1 MKKAARWL
9 CLLLGL
15 AAAAG
20 IEGCGSQSPVPPAGQ
35 QPPQSLQPERSGNE
49 AAQEPVEP
57 AMKPRDDIRDR
68 VEAMSL
74 DEKVG
79 QLLLVGLEGTEVDGR
94 AREWMHTYHA
104 GGFILF
110 RDNIQNAAQL
120 AKLVGDLKEANRS
133 SGGVPLWLSLDE
145 EGGRVSRMPA
155 ELAKPPSAAAV
166 GRADKPAASLAVG
179 RAVGRELAAFGMNM
193 NFAPV
198 LDVFSNPANT
208 VIGDRAYGRDP
219 AQVSRIGIQ
228 TMKGLQSQQVAAVVK
243 HFPGHGDTVEDSHY
257 GLPVVAHDL
266 ERLRKLELKPFA
278 EAITSGADAVM
289 VAHILLPKLDAE
301 APASLSRRIVTGLL
315 REEMDFGGVVVTDD
329 LVMGAITKR
338 YDLGQAG
345 VQAVAAGV
353 DVLLVGHGHEA
364 GTAVF
369 SAVKRA
375 VQEGVITEARLKES
389 VTRIL
394 RLKAKYR
401 LTDERPGAVD
411 TAALN
416 SGLKNAMKELEVT
429 APAGG
434 K

>member
-1 MKKAARWL
+1 MIT
-9 CLLLGL
+9 
-15 AAAAG
+15 AAG
-20 IEGCGSQSPVPPAGQ
+20 MEGCGSKAPAPPAGQ
-35 QPPQSLQPERSGNE
+35 TAPQPQQPAEPSGE
-49 AAQEPVEP
+49 AGQEQVQP
-57 AMKPRDDIRDR
+57 ALKPRDEIRDQ

-79 QLLLVGLEGTEVDGR
+79 QLLLVGLDGTVVDGH
-94 AREWMHTYHA
+94 AREWIHTYHA

-110 RDNIQNAAQL
+110 RDNIENAAQL
-120 AKLVGDLKEANRS
+120 AQLTGDLKEANRS
-133 SGGVPLWLSLDE
+133 GGGVPLWLSLDE

-166 GRADKPAASLAVG
+166 GRADKPAASLAIG
-179 RAVGRELAAFGMNM
+179 RAVGRELGAFGMNM

-198 LDVFSNPANT
+198 LDVFSNPGNT

-219 AQVSRIGIQ
+219 AQVIRMGIQ
-228 TMKGLQSQQVAAVVK
+228 AMKGLQSQQVAAVVK
-243 HFPGHGDTVEDSHY
+243 HFPGHGDTSVDSHY
-257 GLPVVAHDL
+257 GLPVVTHDL
-266 ERLRKLELKPFA
+266 DRLRKVELKPFA
-278 EAITSGADAVM
+278 EAVRSGADAVM

-301 APASLSRRIVTGLL
+301 VPASLSRRVVTGLL
-315 REEMDFGGVVVTDD
+315 REEMGFSGVVVTDD

-345 VQAVAAGV
+345 VQAVAAGG
-353 DVLLVGHGHEA
+353 DVLLVGHGYEA

-389 VTRIL
+389 VVRIL

-401 LTDERPGAVD
+401 LRDERPGAVD

-416 SGLKNAMKELEVT
+416 EEMKNAMKGLE
-429 APAGG
+429 APLPAGG